1 MLAYLV
7 RRFIAIERATSIT
20 QISTSNNLDLES
32 QEHLTG
38 LKWSKIFLI
47 STSTILTSFLNTVPK
62 HFAKTLH
69 LGHPEICFKLRWFHQ

>member
-38 LKWSKIFLI
+38 LMVE
-47 STSTILTSFLNTVPK
+47 NT
-62 HFAKTLH
+62 F
-69 LGHPEICFKLRWFHQ
+69 